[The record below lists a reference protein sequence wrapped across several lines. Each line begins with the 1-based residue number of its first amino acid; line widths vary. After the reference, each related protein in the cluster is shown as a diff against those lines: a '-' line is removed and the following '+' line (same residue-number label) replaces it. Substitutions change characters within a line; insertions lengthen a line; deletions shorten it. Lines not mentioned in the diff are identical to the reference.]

1 MHETVAILPFTL
13 YGMDGNFTFH
23 TFYC

>member
-1 MHETVAILPFTL
+1 MDETVTLPPYTL
-13 YGMDGNFTFH
+13 YGMEGNFTFH